1 MRGEFDLFGVYLPPL
16 LPAGLFA
23 WLVTALLIRALNRLG
38 FYRFVWHRPL
48 ANVAIFVLVL
58 GFTVL
63 GLGPL
68 LPTLRALL
76 PI

>member
-16 LPAGLFA
+16 LPAGLIA
-23 WLVTALLIRALNRLG
+23 WGLTVLLIRALNRIG

-48 ANVAIFVLVL
+48 ANVALFVLML
-58 GFTVL
+58 GGTVF
-63 GLGPL
+63 GLAAIAPA
-68 LPTLRALL
+68 LRAIL

>member
-23 WLVTALLIRALNRLG
+23 WLVTALLIRGLNHLG

-48 ANVAIFVLVL
+48 ANVAIFVIVL
-58 GFTVL
+58 GVTVFV
-63 GLGPL
+63 
-68 LPTLRALL
+68 LPTLRAML

>member
-23 WLVTALLIRALNRLG
+23 WLVTALLIRGLNRLG

-48 ANVAIFVLVL
+48 ANVAIFVIVL
-58 GFTVL
+58 GVTVFV
-63 GLGPL
+63 
-68 LPTLRALL
+68 LPTLRAML